1 MLDEGPDRESTQLK
15 FQRTLIHV
23 LIVQVVVLV
32 LLGFLQIL
40 YFLDR
45 NDGAKCF
52 HIHHFHSAGNTVKNS
67 RIIEMPFFKFFWTI
81 SAAEQS
87 CTL

>member
-1 MLDEGPDRESTQLK
+1 MLDEAPDRESTQLK

-40 YFLDR
+40 Y
-45 NDGAKCF
+45 
-52 HIHHFHSAGNTVKNS
+52 T
-67 RIIEMPFFKFFWTI
+67 T
-81 SAAEQS
+81 
-87 CTL
+87 